1 MFVSQRWTIWLSTR
15 LESGLPK
22 GSVGSNPAAGVKMSL
37 INIIDKPLFIVNPES
52 NERRALK
59 KWKQIEYSLGNYL
72 DYDIVYTTTKKETI
86 DFIKKDRVH
95 RKIIAVGGD
104 GTVNAVLEG
113 LLQSDSEKIL
123 GIIPA
128 GIANDISRTFNIC
141 SNLDEFYHVLL
152 NENTKETDVGE
163 VNGNYFLGYASLGFD
178 AATLKERNKRRFL
191 KGKLAYFTGAL
202 RALFSYTSKTMKIK
216 IGKND
221 GVSKNIFLMVISNIK
236 HYASGIEM
244 APDAKPD
251 DGLLDLCVI
260 EGESNLGTILN
271 NLPPAYSGKHIGNP
285 EVDYSQIEKL
295 EVISPEPV
303 LLQVDGELVGE
314 GNHFKFN
321 LANKKIK
328 MLVY

>member
-1 MFVSQRWTIWLSTR
+1 
-15 LESGLPK
+15 
-22 GSVGSNPAAGVKMSL
+22 MSL
-37 INIIDKPLFIVNPES
+37 INIIEKPLFIVNPES

-72 DYDIVYTTTKKETI
+72 DYDIIYTTTKKETI
-86 DFIKKDRVH
+86 DSIKKDRVH
-95 RKIIAVGGD
+95 RKIITVGGD

-141 SNLDEFYHVLL
+141 SNLNEFYHILS

-236 HYASGIEM
+236 HYASGMEM

-285 EVDYSQIEKL
+285 EVDYSQVEQL

-314 GNHFKFN
+314 DNHFKFN
-321 LANKKIK
+321 LANKRIK
-328 MLVY
+328 MLVR